1 MKKFTAEKERILL
14 DEKERGVNRAW
25 ALLAMRIDGV
35 VRHEPL
41 IMKWLDSPDAYL
53 RGEALNTL
61 VMWKGDEY
69 YALALER
76 AVHDPHEWGRK
87 YAASA
92 LRRIAVEFPRYKDE
106 VLRLLVRMVE
116 SDELF
121 VAFCAYGYA
130 REILG
135 FDRQI
140 IARIFDREK
149 DVDWQSLAPYR
160 SN

>member
-14 DEKERGVNRAW
+14 DENEHGVNRAW

-35 VRHEPL
+35 VRHEAL
-41 IMKWLDSPDAYL
+41 ILSWLDSPDVDL

-61 VMWKGDEY
+61 AKWKGDEY
-69 YALALER
+69 YSLALER
-76 AVHDPHEWGRK
+76 ALHDPDEWGRK
-87 YAASA
+87 YAANA
-92 LRRIAVEFPRYKDE
+92 LCRIAIELPRYEDE

-121 VAFCAYGYA
+121 VAFCAHNYA

-135 FDRQI
+135 FERQI
-140 IARIFDREK
+140 ISRIFDREK
-149 DVDWQSLAPYR
+149 DVDWQLLAPYR